1 MTAGWERSGVGQS
14 SGGTPETN
22 GGATGPNVR
31 PGKFL
36 RWDPYAKWR
45 TQSCSRRANRAA
57 ESGPPA
63 WPADVLSSGGEPG
76 RFELK
81 RGHRNAGLTASTHE
95 RGPYTGCR
103 LGGRSRNQAQHPSQR
118 GKPCASNGGGG
129 YPRPCDLILS
139 WRHCLADAT
148 PQFVAQCLACHPAIS
163 TPARVRSAQTTNPT
177 GRHARCGH
185 HGR

>member
-63 WPADVLSSGGEPG
+63 WPADVPSSGGEPG

-81 RGHRNAGLTASTHE
+81 RGHRNAGPTASTHE
-95 RGPYTGCR
+95 RDPIRVADSMVG
-103 LGGRSRNQAQHPSQR
+103 LANQAQHPSQR